1 MTRIS
6 DCWCNN
12 TKTSKIGL
20 KPVFNWFLS
29 AYIIRLVRT
38 LAGDTQKPSN
48 KLQVTWSLAEK
59 TWKCIGLYVKLT
71 HQNQIP
77 VIKRSNFQMK
87 FSLAASADVDHRLFY
102 LHVFSMGL
110 FFKLH
115 NLLLAAVCH
124 DILKKSSHL
133 KTCNLVPVC
142 HRL

>member
-1 MTRIS
+1 M
-6 DCWCNN
+6 
-12 TKTSKIGL
+12 
-20 KPVFNWFLS
+20 
-29 AYIIRLVRT
+29 
-38 LAGDTQKPSN
+38 
-48 KLQVTWSLAEK
+48 
-59 TWKCIGLYVKLT
+59 KLT

-87 FSLAASADVDHRLFY
+87 FLLAASADVDHRLFY

-124 DILKKSSHL
+124 DISKKSSHL

-142 HRL
+142 HQLNAKKTNAAGITLIALVRNLFIFLMLFAATTTHEVKLCTGHY